1 MTDITVRYIDFDFRE
16 DQDFDAEII
25 PGDPEMSYFMVG
37 LSMILPYLEPYL
49 VQHSLAGQKVI
60 KDEALLHDMQQFS
73 RQEASHYKQHK
84 RFNDRARIA
93 YPSLESLEKQAAAD
107 YAEFSKKGLKFNLA
121 FAEGFESLTH
131 PWVIFMWES
140 GMIRQMQGPLADIF
154 AWHFLEEMEHRT
166 VAFDAYYH
174 LYSDYFYRLRVSLI
188 AQYHLLQFMFRA
200 TWEMLSQEK
209 DRFAARG
216 GWRGRMRRI
225 WKWQKLALKYFF
237 PTLLKSYLPGY
248 NPRNLVVPDEVTAL
262 AKMYTERA
270 YRTTV

>member
-1 MTDITVRYIDFDFRE
+1 MSDITVRYIEFDFGE
-16 DQDFDAEII
+16 TDEFDPEII

-60 KDEALLHDMQQFS
+60 KDEKLLHDMQQFS

-84 RFNDRARIA
+84 RFNDLARRA
-93 YPSLESLEKQAAAD
+93 YPGLELLEKRVASD
-107 YAEFSKKGLKFNLA
+107 YVGFSEKGLKFNLA

-140 GMIRQMQGPLADIF
+140 GMIKQMRGPLADIY
-154 AWHFLEEMEHRT
+154 AWHFLEEMEHKT

-188 AQYHLLQFMFRA
+188 AQYHLLHFMFCA
-200 TWEMLSQEK
+200 TRLLLNQEK

-216 GWRGRMRRI
+216 GCIFRR
-225 WKWQKLALKYFF
+225 
-237 PTLLKSYLPGY
+237 S
-248 NPRNLVVPDEVTAL
+248 
-262 AKMYTERA
+262 
-270 YRTTV
+270 

>member
-1 MTDITVRYIDFDFRE
+1 MTDITVRYIEFDFGD

-25 PGDPEMSYFMVG
+25 PSDPEMSYFMVG

-60 KDEALLHDMQQFS
+60 KDPELLHDMQQFS

-84 RFNDRARIA
+84 RFNDRARSA
-93 YPSLESLEKQAAAD
+93 YPGLESLEQQAAAD
-107 YAEFSKKGLKFNLA
+107 YARFSKKGLKFNLA

-131 PWVIFMWES
+131 PWVIFMWKS
-140 GMIRQMQGPLADIF
+140 GMIKQMHGPLADIF

-174 LYSDYFYRLRVSLI
+174 LYSSYFYRLQVSLI

-200 TWEMLSQEK
+200 ARVMLNQER
-209 DRFAARG
+209 DQFAARG
-216 GWRGRMRRI
+216 GWLGRLRRI
-225 WKWQKLALKYFF
+225 GKWQMLALKYFF
-237 PTLLKSYLPGY
+237 PTLLKSYLPQY
-248 NPRNLVVPDEVTAL
+248 NPRNLVVPDEVTDL
-262 AKMYTERA
+262 AEIYTRRA
-270 YRTTV
+270 HRTTI